1 MISSLLACT
10 ALESFVP
17 AIAANFFDVS
27 VKVKVVIIS
36 LSPQFNSIERR
47 KDNMNNFKVAADGGG
62 IVGNTTGIMVV
73 GNAAETIAYINWDD

>member
-27 VKVKVVIIS
+27 VKVVIIS
-36 LSPQFNSIERR
+36 LSP
-47 KDNMNNFKVAADGGG
+47 
-62 IVGNTTGIMVV
+62 
-73 GNAAETIAYINWDD
+73 